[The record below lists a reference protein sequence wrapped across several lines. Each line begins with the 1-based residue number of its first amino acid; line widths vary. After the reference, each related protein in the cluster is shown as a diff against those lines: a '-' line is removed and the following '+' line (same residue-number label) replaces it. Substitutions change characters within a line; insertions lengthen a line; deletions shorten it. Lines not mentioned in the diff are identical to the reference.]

1 MYTHTYGLEKVK
13 RSIHQLELHSQ
24 LAERRENREMEKLWA
39 SAQLWSAVGFY
50 GVVKTFR
57 DTPVCGR
64 LRAFRAVIH
73 PLKENYEKY
82 YKRVGTATRSGRW
95 ETRPREEGRKRR
107 RRRKKSGERRND
119 PPPVKSNCS
128 FVLLY
133 GQLSD
138 NDSRGAG

>member
-1 MYTHTYGLEKVK
+1 MYTHTHTASKRLRGQSISSNYTVNWQKGEK
-13 RSIHQLELHSQ
+13 IG
-24 LAERRENREMEKLWA
+24 MEKLWA

-95 ETRPREEGRKRR
+95 ETRPREEGRQ
-107 RRRKKSGERRND
+107 RRRKKKKAVRDETILR
-119 PPPVKSNCS
+119 P
-128 FVLLY
+128 
-133 GQLSD
+133 
-138 NDSRGAG
+138 

>member
-1 MYTHTYGLEKVK
+1 MYTHTHTASKRLRGQSISSNYTVNWQKGEK
-13 RSIHQLELHSQ
+13 IG
-24 LAERRENREMEKLWA
+24 MEKLWA

-82 YKRVGTATRSGRW
+82 YKRVGTATRGGRW
-95 ETRPREEGRKRR
+95 ETRPREEGRQ
-107 RRRKKSGERRND
+107 RRRKKKKAVRDETILR
-119 PPPVKSNCS
+119 P
-128 FVLLY
+128 
-133 GQLSD
+133 
-138 NDSRGAG
+138 

>member
-1 MYTHTYGLEKVK
+1 MEDSTVVYTYTYGLEKVK

-82 YKRVGTATRSGRW
+82 YKRVGTATRDGRW
-95 ETRPREEGRKRR
+95 ETRPREEEGREKGRG
-107 RRRKKSGERRND
+107 KKAARDETILR
-119 PPPVKSNCS
+119 P
-128 FVLLY
+128 
-133 GQLSD
+133 
-138 NDSRGAG
+138 